1 MARRVTVRDVAAAAG
16 VSISTASRA
25 LSQNPSVN
33 PDMARRVIKKSTELG
48 YTANVFARAL
58 RTQRTD
64 TIGMVV
70 PSISNPY
77 FVGVVEAVEK
87 VLAGHGRSLILCD
100 ARDSVETE
108 GQRIEVLVQRMVDG
122 LIVIP
127 VTEFESVPAIE
138 VASAQGPV
146 VLFDRWA
153 DAARTDFV
161 GTDNEDGLRQSVNHL
176 RAVGAT
182 SIVYIGAEP
191 HTSTAQERLRT
202 FQDLVP
208 GGAATAL
215 LGSFTAEWGEQ
226 AALELLKRGPLPDA
240 IVCGADII
248 AVSLLSALRN
258 AGVPVPG
265 AVKIVSFDGTLLS
278 RLTVP
283 RLTSVSQPID
293 AMAAEAVRLL
303 DARSA
308 SPDHPVSKS
317 IFSPT
322 LIVNGSTQGWAPPT
336 RGWFPTGRPGSGGP
350 WVNPVS
356 GSRPR

>member
-1 MARRVTVRDVAAAAG
+1 MVFSRLGCALTRRVTVRDVAAAAG

-33 PDMARRVIKKSTELG
+33 PEMARRVVRKSNELG

-70 PSISNPY
+70 PSISNSY

-87 VLAGHGRSLILCD
+87 VLAGDGRSLILCD
-100 ARDSVETE
+100 AQDSVEIE
-108 GQRIEVLVQRMVDG
+108 AKRIEVLVQRMVDG

-138 VASAQGPV
+138 AASAQGAV

-161 GTDNEDGLRQSVNHL
+161 GTDNEDGMRQSVNHL
-176 RAVGAT
+176 LAVGAT
-182 SIVYIGAEP
+182 SLAYVGAEP
-191 HTSTAQERLRT
+191 LTSTAQERLRV
-202 FQDLVP
+202 FRNLVP
-208 GGAATAL
+208 ESSATTL

-240 IVCGADII
+240 IICGADII
-248 AVSLLSALRN
+248 AISLLSALRN
-258 AGVPVPG
+258 SGVRIPK
-265 AVKIVSFDGTLLS
+265 AVKIVSFDGTFLS

-303 DARSA
+303 DARTA
-308 SPDHPVSKS
+308 SPDRPVSKS
-317 IFSPT
+317 IFTPT
-322 LIVNGSTQGWAPPT
+322 LLVNGST
-336 RGWFPTGRPGSGGP
+336 GG
-350 WVNPVS
+350 
-356 GSRPR
+356 

>member
-33 PDMARRVIKKSTELG
+33 PEMARRVVKKSNELG
-48 YTANVFARAL
+48 YSANVFARAL

-64 TIGMVV
+64 TVGMVV
-70 PSISNPY
+70 PSISNSY

-108 GQRIEVLVQRMVDG
+108 AQRIEVLVQRMVDG

-138 VASAQGPV
+138 AASAQGSV

-161 GTDNEDGLRQSVNHL
+161 GADNADGVRQSINHL
-176 RAVGAT
+176 RGVGAQ
-182 SIVYIGAEP
+182 SIVYVGAEP
-191 HTSTAQERLRT
+191 RTSTAHERLQA
-202 FQDLVP
+202 FVDIVP
-208 GGAATAL
+208 EAAHSAL
-215 LGSFTAEWGEQ
+215 LGTFTAEWGEQ
-226 AALELLKRGPLPDA
+226 AALELLKRGRLPDA

-248 AVSLLSALRN
+248 AISLLSALRN
-258 AGVPVPG
+258 AGVPIPG
-265 AVKIVSFDGTLLS
+265 AVKIVSFDGSFLS
-278 RLTVP
+278 SLTVP

-293 AMAAEAVRLL
+293 TMAAEAVRLL

-308 SPDHPVSKS
+308 SPDRPVSKS

-322 LIVNGSTQGWAPPT
+322 LLVRGSTRGWVPPT
-336 RGWFPTGRPGSGGP
+336 RGWVPPGLLG
-350 WVNPVS
+350 
-356 GSRPR
+356 

>member
-1 MARRVTVRDVAAAAG
+1 MERRVTVRDVAAAAG

-33 PDMARRVIKKSTELG
+33 PDMARRVIKKSNELG

-70 PSISNPY
+70 PSISNAY

-87 VLAGHGRSLILCD
+87 VLAAEGRSLILCD

-108 GQRIEVLVQRMVDG
+108 AGRIEVLVQRMVDG

-138 VASAQGPV
+138 AASAQCAV

-153 DAARTDFV
+153 DTTRTDFV
-161 GTDNEDGLRQSVNHL
+161 GTDNEDGVRQSINHL

-182 SIVYIGAEP
+182 SIVYVGAEP
-191 HTSTAQERLRT
+191 RTSTGHERLRAFT
-202 FQDLVP
+202 ELVP
-208 GGAATAL
+208 ESADTAL
-215 LGSFTAEWGEQ
+215 LGSFTAEWGEE
-226 AALELLKRGPLPDA
+226 AALEILKRGPLPDA

-248 AVSLLSALRN
+248 AISLLSALRN
-258 AGVPVPG
+258 AGVPIPG
-265 AVKIVSFDGTLLS
+265 AIKIVSFDGTFLS

-283 RLTSVSQPID
+283 RLTSVSQPVD

-303 DARSA
+303 DARRA
-308 SPDHPVSKS
+308 SPDRPVSKS

-322 LIVNGSTQGWAPPT
+322 LLVNGST
-336 RGWFPTGRPGSGGP
+336 RGWVPPDRG
-350 WVNPVS
+350 WVPS
-356 GSRPR
+356 DLP

>member
-1 MARRVTVRDVAAAAG
+1 MDRRITVRDVAAAAG

-33 PDMARRVIKKSTELG
+33 PDMARRVIKKSNELG

-70 PSISNPY
+70 PSISNAY

-87 VLAGHGRSLILCD
+87 VLAAEGRSLILCD

-108 GQRIEVLVQRMVDG
+108 AGRIEVLVQRMVDG

-138 VASAQGPV
+138 AASEQCAV

-153 DAARTDFV
+153 DTTRTDFV
-161 GTDNEDGLRQSVNHL
+161 GTDNEDGVRQSINHL

-182 SIVYIGAEP
+182 SIVYVGAEP
-191 HTSTAQERLRT
+191 RTSTGHERLRAFT
-202 FQDLVP
+202 ELVP
-208 GGAATAL
+208 ESADTAL
-215 LGSFTAEWGEQ
+215 LGSFTAEWGEE
-226 AALELLKRGPLPDA
+226 AALEILKRGPLPDA

-248 AVSLLSALRN
+248 AISLLSALRN
-258 AGVPVPG
+258 AGVPIPG
-265 AVKIVSFDGTLLS
+265 AIKIVSFDGTFLS

-283 RLTSVSQPID
+283 RLTSVSQPVD

-303 DARSA
+303 DARRA
-308 SPDHPVSKS
+308 SPDRPVSKS

-322 LIVNGSTQGWAPPT
+322 LLVNGST
-336 RGWFPTGRPGSGGP
+336 SG
-350 WVNPVS
+350 
-356 GSRPR
+356 